1 MSSSGRADIGPDRP
15 LPPAPGDLLDRAR
28 AAFLGVAVGD
38 ALGATTEFMT
48 PKEIRDKHGVHDQ
61 VTGGGWLRLKPGQ
74 VTDDT
79 EMSLCIARA
88 VCDTGGWNLRAVAD
102 AFAGWLRGR
111 PADVGATCRHG
122 IRDYMLKG
130 RLEAPPNDGD
140 AGNGAVMR
148 MAPVA
153 LLTLGDGEALDR
165 LAAEQAHLTHNH
177 PLSDAACRCVGRM
190 VHRGVS
196 GTAKEKLYEEARGLA
211 TVHPA
216 FRFEP
221 YRGEA
226 SAYVVHTLQTVFHHF
241 FGSSDFEEC
250 LVRIVNQGGD
260 ADTTGAIGGMI
271 AGAFYG
277 TSAIPGKW
285 LRKLDET
292 VRSEAEAHAVR
303 LARMSPLLASASPR
317 RNAEMPEDD
326 EGRRGR

>member
-1 MSSSGRADIGPDRP
+1 MSSSGRADIGPVRP

-88 VCDTGGWNLRAVAD
+88 VSDNGGWNLRAVAD
-102 AFAGWLRGR
+102 AFAGWLRGN

-122 IRDYMLKG
+122 IRNYMLKG

-153 LLTLGDGEALDR
+153 LLTLGDGEMLDR
-165 LAAEQAHLTHNH
+165 LAVEQAHLTHNH
-177 PLSDAACRCVGRM
+177 PLSDAACRCIGRM

-196 GTAKEKLYEEARGLA
+196 GAAKDNLYEEARGLA
-211 TVHPA
+211 ALHPA
-216 FRFEP
+216 FRFDP
-221 YRGEA
+221 YHGEA

-241 FGSSDFEEC
+241 FVSSNFEEC
-250 LVRIVNQGGD
+250 LVRTVNQGGD
-260 ADTTGAIGGMI
+260 ADTTGAIAGMI

-285 LRKLDET
+285 LGRLDET
-292 VRSEAEAHAVR
+292 VWQEVEAHAVR
-303 LARMSPLLASASPR
+303 LACLSPLVAGAGSR
-317 RNAEMPEDD
+317 RNAEMPEGGG
-326 EGRRGR
+326 GRKGR